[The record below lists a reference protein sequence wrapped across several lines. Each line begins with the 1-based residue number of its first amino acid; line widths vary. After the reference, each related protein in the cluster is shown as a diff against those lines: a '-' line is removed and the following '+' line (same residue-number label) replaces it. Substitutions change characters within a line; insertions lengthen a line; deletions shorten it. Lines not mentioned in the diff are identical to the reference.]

1 MSIKRLL
8 KKRIQKI
15 QPSQNILASIKAEC
29 GIMNVTLHKKP
40 IHKDVRLRVLM
51 PIMACFVFAI
61 TCSSIVF
68 TMPRNSDKTSYV
80 LLEMGAQVQFVT
92 EDNVV
97 VNQQGLNK
105 EAQVLLLG
113 CDYVEEN
120 VGQAIVDVVDN
131 AEKLGMIAKGDEIKI
146 TTFANEN
153 IKELSAET
161 TPNNLNSAQNNLQE
175 NYNVTKV
182 YQDKNQLVNLI
193 SNKYACTPSSINDK
207 NVDDLIEIYVNYDK
221 KDNMKFYY
229 SIYSEY
235 DNIWLQAQNDLNI
248 DIQYNIYKDLAN
260 ELSKLIYN
268 IESLQI
274 SYNEN
279 LFNSLN
285 GVVETINANLDNVL
299 GDLEITDEYL
309 NEVKDYL
316 QNINDK
322 RNEIVN
328 DYYEKFNQ
336 DIIEFKSQL
345 YYDIKMVA

>member
-40 IHKDVRLRVLM
+40 IHKDVKFRVLM

-68 TMPRNSDKTSYV
+68 TMPKNSDKTSYV

-120 VGQAIVDVVDN
+120 VGDAIVDVVDN
-131 AEKLGMIAKGDEIKI
+131 AEKLGMISKGDNIKI
-146 TTFANEN
+146 TTFANKN
-153 IKELSAET
+153 FKELSADNVSSNFNT
-161 TPNNLNSAQNNLQE
+161 IQSNLQA
-175 NYNVTKV
+175 NYNVSKT
-182 YQDKNQLVNLI
+182 YQNKNQLVNII
-193 SNKYACTPSSINDK
+193 SNKYACNPSSIDDK
-207 NVDDLIEIYVNYDK
+207 NLDDLIEIYVNCDK

-248 DIQYNIYKDLAN
+248 DIQYNLYKNLAD
-260 ELSKLIYN
+260 ELSKLVYN
-268 IESLQI
+268 IESLQTA
-274 SYNEN
+274 YNES
-279 LFNSLN
+279 LYESLN
-285 GVVETINANLDNVL
+285 GLVESINANLNGVL
-299 GDLEITDEYL
+299 GDLAITDEYL
-309 NEVKDYL
+309 NKVKQNL
-316 QNINDK
+316 QNVNDK
-322 RNEIVN
+322 LSEILDN
-328 DYYEKFNQ
+328 
-336 DIIEFKSQL
+336 
-345 YYDIKMVA
+345 

>member
-40 IHKDVRLRVLM
+40 IHKDVRLSVLM

-68 TMPRNSDKTSYV
+68 TMPKSSDKTSYV

-97 VNQQGLNK
+97 VDQQGLNK

-113 CDYVEEN
+113 CDYVEDN
-120 VGQAIVDVVDN
+120 VGQAIVDVVDS
-131 AEKLGMIAKGDEIKI
+131 AEKLGMIAKGDDIKI
-146 TTFANEN
+146 TTFVSNV
-153 IKELSAET
+153 KELSAET

-221 KDNMKFYY
+221 KDNMKYY
-229 SIYSEY
+229 YNIYSEY

-248 DIQYNIYKDLAN
+248 DIQYNIYKNLAD
-260 ELSKLIYN
+260 ELSKLVYN
-268 IESLQI
+268 IESLQTA
-274 SYNEN
+274 YNES
-279 LFNSLN
+279 LYESLN
-285 GVVETINANLDNVL
+285 GLVESINANLNGVL

-316 QNINDK
+316 QNVNDK
-322 RNEIVN
+322 RNDIIN

-345 YYDIKMVA
+345 YNDIKMVA

>member
-40 IHKDVRLRVLM
+40 IHKDVKFRVLM

-68 TMPRNSDKTSYV
+68 TMPKNSDKTSYV

-120 VGQAIVDVVDN
+120 VGDAIVDVVDN
-131 AEKLGMIAKGDEIKI
+131 AEKLGMISKGDNIKI
-146 TTFANEN
+146 TTFANKN
-153 IKELSAET
+153 FKELSADNVSSNFNT
-161 TPNNLNSAQNNLQE
+161 IQSNLQA
-175 NYNVTKV
+175 NYNVSKT
-182 YQDKNQLVNLI
+182 YQNKNQLVNII
-193 SNKYACTPSSINDK
+193 SNKYACNPSSIDDK
-207 NVDDLIEIYVNYDK
+207 NLDDLIEIYVNCDK

-248 DIQYNIYKDLAN
+248 DIQYNLYKNLAD
-260 ELSKLIYN
+260 ELSKLVYN
-268 IESLQI
+268 IESLQTA
-274 SYNEN
+274 YNES
-279 LFNSLN
+279 LYESLN
-285 GVVETINANLDNVL
+285 GLVESINANLNGVL
-299 GDLEITDEYL
+299 GDLAITDEYL
-309 NEVKDYL
+309 NKVKQNL
-316 QNINDK
+316 QNVNDK
-322 RNEIVN
+322 LSEILN
-328 DYYEKFNQ
+328 N
-336 DIIEFKSQL
+336 
-345 YYDIKMVA
+345 